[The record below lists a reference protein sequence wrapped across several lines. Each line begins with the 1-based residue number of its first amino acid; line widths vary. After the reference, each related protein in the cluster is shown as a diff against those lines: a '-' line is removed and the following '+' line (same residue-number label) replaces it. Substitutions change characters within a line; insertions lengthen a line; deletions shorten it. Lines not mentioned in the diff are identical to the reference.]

1 MFGLILASIDAVANV
16 LTDVA
21 RKKVLDRQHD
31 ASLVSA
37 WCKIISCVIFGATI
51 AALMMFCGTR
61 PELPD
66 IGRRMGISPS
76 TAFVLYVSLN
86 AVLEGTAILLN
97 LRALQVS
104 PISYC
109 VPFMAL
115 TPLFLLPAGVIFL
128 HEAVSGGMIIGVCL
142 VVIGALIVNRQMFA
156 RGLLEPARAILR
168 EKGSRYML
176 IVAVLLTFTNVLD
189 KGFLLAGG
197 ADVSFDVKFART
209 LTLSLGKC
217 AMLTVF
223 FIGLTAVRLG
233 QWKAD
238 RAHHTSVLAT
248 FRNVAWS
255 SVLRQMPTWL
265 ILAGVLES
273 VVLML
278 QLTAMQ
284 FIPAALVISIKRA
297 GMILAVGL
305 GWFVFKERGI
315 TDRLIA
321 ALVMTVGVLVFFLTK
336 PDAAGTSILAT
347 RGALI
352 LAIVALAATGI
363 ALYLTRRQTASAAAA
378 TPVSSAAIPPVGK
391 P

>member
-1 MFGLILASIDAVANV
+1 MLGLILASIDAVANV

-21 RKKVLDRQHD
+21 RKKVLDQQHD

-37 WCKIISCVIFGATI
+37 WCKVISCVIFAGTI
-51 AALMMFCGTR
+51 AALMALCGTR

-66 IGRRMGISPS
+66 IGRGLGLSP
-76 TAFVLYVSLN
+76 TVAFLLYVTLN
-86 AVLEGTAILLN
+86 ALLEGTAILLN

-115 TPLFLLPAGVIFL
+115 TPLFLLPAGVLIL

-156 RGLLEPARAILR
+156 RGVFEPVRAILR
-168 EKGSRYML
+168 ERGSRYML
-176 IVAVLLTFTNVLD
+176 IVAVLLTFTNILD

-197 ADVSFDVKFART
+197 SEVTFDVKFART

-217 AMLTVF
+217 GMLTVF
-223 FIGLTAVRLG
+223 FLGLTAFRLG
-233 QWKAD
+233 VWKPAD
-238 RAHHTSVLAT
+238 VRRGAMLDVVRRIDWLG
-248 FRNVAWS
+248 
-255 SVLRQMPTWL
+255 VLRQMPVWL
-265 ILAGVLES
+265 TLAGVLES

-336 PDAAGTSILAT
+336 PDATGHSILAT
-347 RGALI
+347 RGALV
-352 LAIVALAATGI
+352 LAAGALVATGVAL
-363 ALYLTRRQTASAAAA
+363 YFTRRTGMTAAAA
-378 TPVSSAAIPPVGK
+378 PQQA
-391 P
+391 